1 MTDTVMTCERLEE
14 LLPDYL
20 DGTLGELDRL
30 AVEQHLAGCPACG
43 PLVADVRGIVAEAAA
58 LPALQ
63 PSRDLWAGIEARIA
77 TPVVNIGTDGPRP
90 DSARPATLGRVPGP
104 AGRVRF
110 SSRGWLAAAA
120 VLLVVTTA
128 GITYEVTRR
137 MTGGT
142 TSVAQRTSP
151 APVQRV
157 VSAIPASPLSPTITD
172 PDAVAEPSAAQAEDR
187 GREAAEIREPRTA
200 SPKAMPRTAP
210 KAPRATPETRLVGNP
225 ASESPASLIEGPYA
239 QELRELALMVSQ
251 RRGDLDPATIAV
263 LEHSLKV
270 IDTAIAQ
277 SRDALR
283 RDPASGFLQ
292 EQLNHALDKKV
303 MLLRTAA
310 RLPDRT

>member
-77 TPVVNIGTDGPRP
+77 TPVVSIGADAAP
-90 DSARPATLGRVPGP
+90 ARRS
-104 AGRVRF
+104 RF
-110 SSRGWLAAAA
+110 ASRGWLAAAA

-128 GITYEVTRR
+128 GVTYEVTRR
-137 MTGGT
+137 MAGGT
-142 TSVAQRTSP
+142 TSVAQRTFP
-151 APVQRV
+151 AAVQRV
-157 VSAIPASPLSPTITD
+157 VSALPASPLSPTITD
-172 PDAVAEPSAAQAEDR
+172 QDAVAEPSAPQAEGR
-187 GREAAEIREPRTA
+187 GREAAQIRERSEPRTA
-200 SPKAMPRTAP
+200 SPKTMPRTAP

-239 QELRELALMVSQ
+239 KELRELALMVSQ